1 MKHLFIVSNL
11 LNALNQDP
19 NTITEQID
27 AVPYLDKNYIPSYTS
42 GNIQDILQVSAD
54 FPEPYRSLLKSFYIL
69 PCTEEQLL
77 KFICIELPGELD
89 KISFNYDGT
98 DTNIQSRVDYLNGLM
113 FALGEERNNHPTTFL
128 TIGDVYAMIMDEL
141 WDLSDLEA
149 FLNKDQVEPV
159 VQLFSGDSSKQFTYF
174 NLPDMAEIY
183 DLRSALNQI
192 RLIIEEGK
200 GANLLTLE
208 CYLRAKIVVTTDSA
222 LRGGEASLGIIKSP
236 ELSEIPVEIKQRL

>member
-11 LNALNQDP
+11 LNALALNQDP
-19 NTITEQID
+19 NTIAERIN

-98 DTNIQSRVDYLNGLM
+98 DSNIQSRVDYLNGLM

-149 FLNKDQVEPV
+149 FLNKDQAEPV

-192 RLIIEEGK
+192 RLIIEEGE
-200 GANLLTLE
+200 GANLF
-208 CYLRAKIVVTTDSA
+208 
-222 LRGGEASLGIIKSP
+222 SL
-236 ELSEIPVEIKQRL
+236 